1 MIVEIRMPEVA
12 ADMTEADIVD
22 WLAAPGDRIT
32 QGEILF
38 EIETDKATVEIEA
51 PATGVLSEIRI
62 PAGTTGVAV
71 GELLAKMESSEEA
84 EAEPSGASASTSSS
98 TSADTPL
105 EAAAPEPTVGRSESS
120 ELEPRSEREATA
132 LARRIAQRAGVDVDK
147 IKGSGVRGRVLR
159 ADVEN
164 SLTTNHSAGFAPP
177 DKSAA
182 PSPHV
187 GSTRTDSAD
196 LIHLGTACRF
206 DRIMTVIERLNTGRE
221 DEPIAYSAA
230 LTRAVAFAFSQLSE
244 IKTKSDDETSTHLPT
259 QVNVSE
265 DGDSPSVLIRGA
277 ERMGLAMLCTAL
289 SSAPSDT
296 ASGQPDNGEIGLFHA
311 LESGVDRVEA
321 LLGPGQICAFTVG
334 QINET
339 PVMEKGELVAGTVVE
354 INLCADPL
362 VFSRETATRLLSA
375 VRQSLEAPLRMA
387 L

>member
-51 PATGVLSEIRI
+51 PATGVLSEIRV

-71 GELLAKMESSEEA
+71 GEWLATMESSEEA
-84 EAEPSGASASTSSS
+84 EPSDASASTSSS

-120 ELEPRSEREATA
+120 ELEPRSEPEATA

-164 SLTTNHSAGFAPP
+164 SLTTERSAAFASP

-182 PSPHV
+182 PSRDV
-187 GSTRTDSAD
+187 RSARTDSAG

-206 DRIMTVIERLNTGRE
+206 DRIMVVIEKLNTGRE
-221 DEPIAYSAA
+221 DEPISYSSA
-230 LTRAVAFAFSQLSE
+230 LTRAVAFALSQLPE
-244 IKTKSDDETSTHLPT
+244 IKTKSDDETSTDSPT
-259 QVNVSE
+259 HVSVSE
-265 DGDSPSVLIRGA
+265 GSDSPPILIRGA
-277 ERMGLAMLCTAL
+277 ERMGLGAICAAL
-289 SSAPSDT
+289 SSDPSDVAGT
-296 ASGQPDNGEIGLFHA
+296 HQDQGEIGLFHA

-375 VRQSLEAPLRMA
+375 VRQSLESPLQMA